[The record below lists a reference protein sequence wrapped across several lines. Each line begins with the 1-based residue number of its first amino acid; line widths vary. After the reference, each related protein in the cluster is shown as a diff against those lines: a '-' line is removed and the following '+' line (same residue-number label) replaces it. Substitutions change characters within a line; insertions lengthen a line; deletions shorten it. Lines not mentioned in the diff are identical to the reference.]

1 MADQKNTSGLS
12 ASQGSVSRKK
22 VVRKVYTYEMTARDK
37 VALRAVLSAKNACT
51 AIAVAIQ
58 EGKPVKPE
66 SVKACYDLQ
75 MVAADML
82 FA

>member
-1 MADQKNTSGLS
+1 MADPKSTSGSS
-12 ASQGSVSRKK
+12 ASQGSVSRKN
-22 VVRKVYTYEMTARDK
+22 VVRKVYAYEMTARDK

-66 SVKACYDLQ
+66 SIKACYDLQ